1 MSSSMPDDVIGGSS
15 LQPSTASAASS
26 NASSH
31 TGRLPSLKRA
41 VADTFRNRANLF
53 NRHVLNHKRTGSNAS
68 HKSNASNAPS
78 TSSNT
83 NLTSHPVAMGNLGT
97 IESGG
102 SGSAGSY
109 TGTPRFYTPTATP
122 SGGGG
127 GIAISDNPNY
137 RLLDESMASEQA
149 TILTTSSPN
158 PNYEMMHPP
167 SSLIS
172 TNPNYVPMNEPPVQM
187 AGVTISQ
194 NPNYQPMQAPL
205 NARQS
210 SSDEDNE
217 LEEEEDDEDDDVDDE
232 HVEHIKMERIP
243 LSRPRQRAVPSKS
256 QPPRSRSVS
265 QTRKSPTNSNSG
277 VPTTGA
283 GNLSNLLKESWLRP
297 ASTPRPPPPNG
308 FIGREA

>member
-1 MSSSMPDDVIGGSS
+1 MAVRTQDVQSEK
-15 LQPSTASAASS
+15 T
-26 NASSH
+26 
-31 TGRLPSLKRA
+31 
-41 VADTFRNRANLF
+41 VADSVRNKANFINHHLF
-53 NRHVLNHKRTGSNAS
+53 NHKRTGSNAS

-102 SGSAGSY
+102 SGSAGIY
-109 TGTPRFYTPTATP
+109 TGTPRFYTPSSTP
-122 SGGGG
+122 GGG
-127 GIAISDNPNY
+127 S
-137 RLLDESMASEQA
+137 ASEQA

-167 SSLIS
+167 TSLVS
-172 TNPNYVPMNEPPVQM
+172 TNPNYMPMNETPVQM
-187 AGVTISQ
+187 AGVTISH

-210 SSDEDNE
+210 QSSSDEDNE
-217 LEEEEDDEDDDVDDE
+217 QDEDDEDEDDDVDDE
-232 HVEHIKMERIP
+232 HVEHIKMERMP
-243 LSRPRQRAVPSKS
+243 LSRPRQRALPSKT

-265 QTRKSPTNSNSG
+265 QTRKSPTNPNSG
-277 VPTTGA
+277 VGATGA
-283 GNLSNLLKESWLRP
+283 GNRSNLLKENWLRP